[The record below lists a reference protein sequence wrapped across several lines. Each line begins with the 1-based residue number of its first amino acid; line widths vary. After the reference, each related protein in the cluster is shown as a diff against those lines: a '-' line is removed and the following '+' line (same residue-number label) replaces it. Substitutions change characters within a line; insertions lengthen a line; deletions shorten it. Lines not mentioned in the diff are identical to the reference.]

1 MKNNRTRD
9 RASCLALLP
18 MSLCIAALGWLPVET
33 GAQNVPA
40 SYFDANGLKDG
51 SDNAK
56 ASGVDAVAA
65 GNASVASGAQA
76 TALGSGSL
84 ASDQDTTAVGA
95 YAAAVKA
102 NASAVGANSFA
113 GETGSTALGANA
125 NALGVNATVVGESAL
140 VNGKNS
146 TALGR
151 LSRAS
156 TDNSVALGASSVAE
170 RANTVS
176 VGSVQSVTDSD
187 GNITAPFQRQI
198 VNVAAGTQDND
209 VTNLAQYRNLV
220 TALGGNASLNAAGAL
235 VAPSYVIQGASSA
248 KVGDAFSAVD
258 IWLTGMR
265 SSLTSLDTRVVGIDT
280 RATKLEQTVAAT
292 TTTTNSAS
300 TLSADLSATTQTA
313 NNSAQY
319 GNGGTALVLNANN
332 GAGTVINNVAAGTAA
347 TDAANVGQL
356 SEMQKALVTL
366 FNSGACK
373 IGASGSVACGNGVS
387 AKGANAIAQG
397 TNASANGDNT
407 VALGA
412 GATASFNG
420 SVAIGAGAQA
430 IADPATAIGNNAIAS
445 GNNSVAVGANAVASA
460 SNSVA
465 LGQGSIATRA
475 NTVSVGYAGSERQIA
490 NVAPGTA
497 GTDAVNLN
505 QMQASAQDTLNQSKS
520 YAARA
525 TAQAMAI
532 PRVYIAPGDNSGI
545 ALGTASYGGYG
556 ALGIAFASSLSQH
569 SQLAI
574 GASTANGGQMAIQGS
589 GSYSW

>member
-1 MKNNRTRD
+1 MKNSRTRD
-9 RASCLALLP
+9 GVSGFSLLQ
-18 MSLCIAALGWLPVET
+18 MSLCIAALGWLPADA
-33 GAQNVPA
+33 GAQAAP

-56 ASGVDAVAA
+56 AAGVDAVAA
-65 GNASVASGAQA
+65 GNTSVASGALA
-76 TALGSGSL
+76 TALGSGTQ
-84 ASDQDTTAVGA
+84 AVDQNTTAVGA

-113 GETGSTALGANA
+113 GEAGSTAVGANA
-125 NALGVNATVVGESAL
+125 NAFSVNATVVGESAL

-156 TDNSVALGASSVAE
+156 TDNSVALGANSVAD

-187 GNITAPFQRQI
+187 GNVTAPFQRQI
-198 VNVAAGTQDND
+198 INVAAGTQDND
-209 VTNLAQYRNLV
+209 ATNLAQYRGLV
-220 TALGGNASLNAAGAL
+220 TALGGNASVNAAGAL
-235 VAPSYVIQGASSA
+235 TAPSYVIQGVSSA

-258 IWLTGMR
+258 IWMTGMR
-265 SSLTSLDTRVVGIDT
+265 SSLTSLDTRVVGIDA
-280 RATKLEQTVAAT
+280 RAAKLEQTAVTAT
-292 TTTTNSAS
+292 
-300 TLSADLSATTQTA
+300 SATTA
-313 NNSAQY
+313 SASNSAQY

-332 GAGTVINNVAAGTAA
+332 GAGTVINNVAAGVAA

-356 SEMQKALVTL
+356 TEMQKALVSL

-373 IGASGSVACGNGVS
+373 IGAGGSVACGNGVS

-465 LGQGSIATRA
+465 LGQGSVATRA
-475 NTVSVGYAGSERQIA
+475 NTVSVGYAGGERQIA

-532 PRVYIAPGDNSGI
+532 PHVYIARGDSSGV

-556 ALGIAFASSLSQH
+556 ALGIAFASSISQH
-569 SQLAI
+569 TQLAF
-574 GASTANGGQMAIQGS
+574 GASAANGGQVAIQGS
-589 GSYSW
+589 GSFSW

>member
-1 MKNNRTRD
+1 MKNKQNRVGVP
-9 RASCLALLP
+9 AVSLLQ
-18 MSLCIAALGWLPVET
+18 MSLCVAMLGWLPLEAS
-33 GAQNVPA
+33 AQLVPT
-40 SYFDANGLKDG
+40 YFDANGLKDG
-51 SDNAK
+51 SDNAQ

-65 GNASVASGAQA
+65 GNTSVASGAQA
-76 TALGSGSL
+76 TALGSGAL
-84 ASDQDTTAVGA
+84 ASDQNTTAVGA
-95 YAAAVKA
+95 YAAAAKA
-102 NASAVGANSFA
+102 NASALGANSFA
-113 GETGSTALGANA
+113 GEAGSTAVGANA
-125 NALGVNATVVGESAL
+125 SALGVNATVVGESAL

-156 TDNSVALGASSVAE
+156 ADNSVALGANSVAE
-170 RANTVS
+170 RANTIS

-187 GNITAPFQRQI
+187 GNVTAPFQRQI
-198 VNVAAGTQDND
+198 INVAAGTQDND
-209 VTNLAQYRNLV
+209 VTNLAQYRNLA
-220 TALGGNASLNAAGAL
+220 TALGGNASVNAAGAL

-265 SSLTSLDTRVVGIDT
+265 SSLSSLDTRVVGIDT
-280 RATKLEQTVAAT
+280 RATKLEQTVGA
-292 TTTTNSAS
+292 TTTTNSAN
-300 TLSADLSATTQTA
+300 TLSADLSATTKTA

-319 GNGGTALVLNANN
+319 GSGGTALVLNANN
-332 GAGTVINNVAAGTAA
+332 GAGTVINNVAAGVAA
-347 TDAANVGQL
+347 SDAANVGQL
-356 SEMQKALVTL
+356 SDMQKALVSL

-420 SVAIGAGAQA
+420 SLAIGAGAQA

-465 LGQGSIATRA
+465 LGQGSLATRA
-475 NTVSVGYAGSERQIA
+475 NTVSVGYTGGERQIA
-490 NVAPGTA
+490 NVAPGTL

-532 PRVYIAPGDNSGI
+532 PRVYIARGDNSGI
-545 ALGTASYGGYG
+545 AVGTASYGGYG
-556 ALGIAFASSLSQH
+556 ALGIAFASSVSQH
-569 SQLAI
+569 TQLAV
-574 GASTANGGQMAIQGS
+574 GASAANGGQLAIQGS
-589 GSYSW
+589 GSFSW

>member
-1 MKNNRTRD
+1 MKNNRIRD
-9 RASCLALLP
+9 GISGLSLLQ
-18 MSLCIAALGWLPVET
+18 MCLCIAALGWLPVEA
-33 GAQNVPA
+33 GAQIVP

-51 SDNAK
+51 TDNAK
-56 ASGVDAVAA
+56 AAGVDGVAA

-76 TALGSGSL
+76 TALGSGAL
-84 ASDQDTTAVGA
+84 ASDQNTTAVGA
-95 YAAAVKA
+95 YAAAAKA
-102 NASAVGANSFA
+102 NASALGANSFA
-113 GETGSTALGANA
+113 GEVGGTALGANA
-125 NALGVNATVVGESAL
+125 NALGLNATVVGESAL

-220 TALGGNASLNAAGAL
+220 TALGGNASLNAAGTL

-265 SSLTSLDTRVVGIDT
+265 SSLISLDTRVVGIDT
-280 RATKLEQTVAAT
+280 RTTRLEQTVTAT
-292 TTTTNSAS
+292 STTNSAS
-300 TLSADLSATTQTA
+300 TLSADLSATTKTA

-332 GAGTVINNVAAGTAA
+332 GAGTVINNVAAGVAA
-347 TDAANVGQL
+347 SDAANVGQL
-356 SEMQKALVTL
+356 TDMQKALVSL

-420 SVAIGAGAQA
+420 SVALGAGAQA

-465 LGQGSIATRA
+465 LGQGSVAARA
-475 NTVSVGYAGSERQIA
+475 NTVSVGYAGGERQIA
-490 NVAPGTA
+490 NVAAGTA

-505 QMQASAQDTLNQSKS
+505 QMQAAAQDTLNQSKS

-532 PRVYIAPGDNSGI
+532 PRVYIARGDNSGI
-545 ALGTASYGGYG
+545 AVGTASYGGYG
-556 ALGIAFASSLSQH
+556 ALGIAFASSVSQH

-574 GASTANGGQMAIQGS
+574 GASAANGGQMAIQGS

>member
-1 MKNNRTRD
+1 MKNKQTRVGVP
-9 RASCLALLP
+9 AVSLLQ
-18 MSLCIAALGWLPVET
+18 MSLCVAVLGWLPLEAS
-33 GAQNVPA
+33 AQLVP

-51 SDNAK
+51 SDNAQ
-56 ASGVDAVAA
+56 ASGADAMAA

-76 TALGSGSL
+76 TALGSGAL
-84 ASDQDTTAVGA
+84 ASDQNTTAVGA
-95 YAAAVKA
+95 YAAAAKA
-102 NASAVGANSFA
+102 NASALGANSFA
-113 GETGSTALGANA
+113 GEAGSTAVGANA
-125 NALGVNATVVGESAL
+125 NAFGVNATVVGESAL

-156 TDNSVALGASSVAE
+156 TDNSVALGANSVAE

-187 GNITAPFQRQI
+187 GNVTAPFQRQI
-198 VNVAAGTQDND
+198 INVAAGTQDND
-209 VTNLAQYRNLV
+209 VTNLAQYRNLAA
-220 TALGGNASLNAAGAL
+220 ALGGNASVNAAGAL

-265 SSLTSLDTRVVGIDT
+265 SSLSSLDTRVVGIDS
-280 RATKLEQTVAAT
+280 RATKLEQTVGATT
-292 TTTTNSAS
+292 TTTTNSAN
-300 TLSADLSATTQTA
+300 TLSADLSATTKTA

-319 GNGGTALVLNANN
+319 GSGGTALVLNANN
-332 GAGTVINNVAAGTAA
+332 GAGTVINNVAAGVAA
-347 TDAANVGQL
+347 SDAANVGQL
-356 SEMQKALVTL
+356 SDMQKALVSL
-366 FNSGACK
+366 FNSGSCK
-373 IGASGSVACGNGVS
+373 IGVSGSVACGNGVS

-465 LGQGSIATRA
+465 LGQGSLATRA
-475 NTVSVGYAGSERQIA
+475 NTVSVGYTGGERQIA
-490 NVAPGTA
+490 NVAPGTL

-532 PRVYIAPGDNSGI
+532 PRVYIAHGDNSGI
-545 ALGTASYGGYG
+545 AVGTASYGGYG
-556 ALGIAFASSLSQH
+556 ALGIAFASSVSQH
-569 SQLAI
+569 TQLAV
-574 GASTANGGQMAIQGS
+574 GASAANSGQLAIQGS
-589 GSYSW
+589 GSFSW

>member
-1 MKNNRTRD
+1 MKNSRTRD
-9 RASCLALLP
+9 GISGPSLLQ

-40 SYFDANGLKDG
+40 SYFDATGLKNG

-56 ASGVDAVAA
+56 ASGVDSVAA
-65 GNASVASGAQA
+65 GNASRTFGAQG
-76 TALGSGSL
+76 TALGSGAL
-84 ASDQDTTAVGA
+84 AGDENDVTIANTTAVGA

-102 NASAVGANSFA
+102 NASAIGANSFA
-113 GETGSTALGANA
+113 GEAGSTAVGANA
-125 NALGVNATVVGESAL
+125 NAFSVNATVVGESAL

-151 LSRAS
+151 LSRAT
-156 TDNSVALGASSVAE
+156 TDNSVALGANSVAD
-170 RANTVS
+170 RANSVS

-187 GNITAPFQRQI
+187 GNITTPFQRQVI
-198 VNVAAGTQDND
+198 NVAAGTQDND

-220 TALGGNASLNAAGAL
+220 TALGGNASVNAAGAL
-235 VAPSYVIQGASSA
+235 VAPSYVIQGVSSA

-258 IWLTGMR
+258 IWMTGMR
-265 SSLTSLDTRVVGIDT
+265 SSLTSLDTRVVGIDA
-280 RATKLEQTVAAT
+280 RAAKLEQTAGTST
-292 TTTTNSAS
+292 TTTTSSAS
-300 TLSADLSATTQTA
+300 
-313 NNSAQY
+313 NSAQY
-319 GNGGTALVLNANN
+319 GNGGKALVLNANN
-332 GAGTVINNVAAGTAA
+332 GAGTVINNVAAGIAA

-356 SEMQKALVTL
+356 TEMQKALVSL

-465 LGQGSIATRA
+465 LGQGSVATRA
-475 NTVSVGYAGSERQIA
+475 NTVSVGYTGGERQIA

-532 PRVYIAPGDNSGI
+532 PHVYIARGDSSGV

-556 ALGIAFASSLSQH
+556 ALGIAFSSSISQH
-569 SQLAI
+569 TQLAF
-574 GASTANGGQMAIQGS
+574 GASAANGGQVAIQGS
-589 GSYSW
+589 GSFSW

>member
-1 MKNNRTRD
+1 MISRKYRKNGVSNF
-9 RASCLALLP
+9 SALQK
-18 MSLCIAALGWLPVET
+18 SLYLAALICLPAAA
-33 GAQNVPA
+33 GAQTPPPYFQA
-40 SYFDANGLKDG
+40 SGANDG

-56 ASGVDAVAA
+56 AGGVDSVAA
-65 GNASVASGAQA
+65 GSTSNASGAQA
-76 TALGSGSL
+76 TAIGTGTT
-84 ASDQDTTAVGA
+84 ASDANTTAVGA
-95 YAAAVKA
+95 YAAATKA
-102 NASAVGANSFA
+102 NASGFGANSFA
-113 GETGSTALGANA
+113 GELNSTALGANA
-125 NALGVNATVVGESAL
+125 NVFDVNSTAVGESSL

-151 LSRAS
+151 LSRVS
-156 TDNSVALGASSVAE
+156 TDNSVALGANSVAD

-176 VGSVQSVTDSD
+176 VGSVQSVTDSA
-187 GNITAPFQRQI
+187 GNVTAPFQRQLT
-198 VNVAAGTQDND
+198 NLAAGTQDTD
-209 VTNLAQYRNLV
+209 ATNLGQYRSLA
-220 TALGGNASLNAAGAL
+220 TALGGNASINAAGGL

-265 SSLTSLDTRVVGIDT
+265 SSLSGLDTRVGGIDT
-280 RATKLEQTVAAT
+280 RATKLEQAVAAT
-292 TTTTNSAS
+292 STTNSAS
-300 TLSADLSATTQTA
+300 SLSADLSATTKTA

-332 GAGTVINNVAAGTAA
+332 GVGTVINNVAAGVAA
-347 TDAANVGQL
+347 SDAANVGQL
-356 SEMQKALVTL
+356 TDMQKALVSL

-430 IADPATAIGNNAIAS
+430 IADPATAVGNNAIAS
-445 GNNSVAVGANAVASA
+445 GNNSVALGANAVASA
-460 SNSVA
+460 TNSVA
-465 LGQGSIATRA
+465 LGQGSVAARA
-475 NTVSVGYAGSERQIA
+475 NTVSVGYEGGERQIT
-490 NVAPGTA
+490 NVAPGVV

-505 QMQASAQDTLNQSKS
+505 QMKAAAQDTLNQSKS

-532 PRVYIAPGDNSGI
+532 PRVYIAYGDRSGV
-545 ALGTASYGGYG
+545 AVGTASYGGYG
-556 ALGIAFASSLSQH
+556 ALGIAFASNIAQH
-569 SQLAI
+569 TQLAI

-589 GSYSW
+589 GSFSW